1 MPNIKTAAQWLGGA
15 FILVVFELLGRSL
28 APILPFPVP
37 GSVLGMLLLLLGL
50 MLYGEVPR
58 GLAVVSEQ
66 LLKLLVLIFLP
77 AAVGIYFLRDL
88 SPRDWFALFAAMI
101 VGTLVSLTISGL
113 LLNALLKR
121 SRPPESPHTLSEGKG
136 DE

>member
-1 MPNIKTAAQWLGGA
+1 MPNVKAAAQWLAGA
-15 FILVVFELLGRSL
+15 AILVVFELLGRSL
-28 APILPFPVP
+28 VPMLPFPVP
-37 GSVLGMLLLLLGL
+37 GSVLGMLLLLLSL
-50 MLYGEVPR
+50 MVYGEVPR

-66 LLKLLVLIFLP
+66 LLRMLVLIFLP

-101 VGTLVSLTISGL
+101 VGTLVTLTISGL

-121 SRPPESPHTLSEGKG
+121 SASPHTPSEGRG